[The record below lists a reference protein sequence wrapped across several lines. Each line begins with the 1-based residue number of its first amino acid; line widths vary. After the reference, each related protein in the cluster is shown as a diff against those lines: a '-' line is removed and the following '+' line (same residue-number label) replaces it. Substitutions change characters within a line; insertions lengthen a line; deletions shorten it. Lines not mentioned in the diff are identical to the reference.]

1 MRFLRSVQGRL
12 FGITLQRPP
21 SEVTL
26 LRKTLW
32 LLPDNDMGLMVFT
45 GSVPLTHL
53 LMSLSIRCWWDWMT
67 PIRYVSW
74 NITNRSI
81 KVAALKVLRV

>member
-1 MRFLRSVQGRL
+1 M
-12 FGITLQRPP
+12 
-21 SEVTL
+21 TL

-53 LMSLSIRCWWDWMT
+53 FDEPIDTLLVGLDDS
-67 PIRYVSW
+67 IRYVSW

-81 KVAALKVLRV
+81 KVAALKVLRVLNSSKIRN